1 MHNRKVPRCTSNHTF
16 KTHVDKVV
24 YLDKYNKQHVSVS
37 GCFRIPLCVPAC
49 VQDRGGGEGVSLL
62 RWLVQA
68 ELTCGVLTVVLQ
80 ASSLL
85 SVCLPNCSLTAA
97 PRHRLF
103 LPPLSLS
110 STTSLP

>member
-1 MHNRKVPRCTSNHTF
+1 M
-16 KTHVDKVV
+16 
-24 YLDKYNKQHVSVS
+24 
-37 GCFRIPLCVPAC
+37 
-49 VQDRGGGEGVSLL
+49 SLL
-62 RWLVQA
+62 QWLVQA

-103 LPPLSLS
+103 LPPSLFS
-110 STTSLP
+110 PPPSLKSLLLTLVYFPNSPSC